1 MIDMIASVP
10 AAFFSLGFLKN
21 GTAFEI
27 ASTPVREAE
36 PLVKA
41 LSKKSTTPQEQL
53 CQHVLLHYK
62 QGAPLQFE
70 CLRSQLRKGC

>member
-1 MIDMIASVP
+1 MPANMTPKMIDMIASVP

-41 LSKKSTTPQEQL
+41 LSKRIKDTPGTTLPTCAVAL
-53 CQHVLLHYK
+53 
-62 QGAPLQFE
+62 
-70 CLRSQLRKGC
+70 